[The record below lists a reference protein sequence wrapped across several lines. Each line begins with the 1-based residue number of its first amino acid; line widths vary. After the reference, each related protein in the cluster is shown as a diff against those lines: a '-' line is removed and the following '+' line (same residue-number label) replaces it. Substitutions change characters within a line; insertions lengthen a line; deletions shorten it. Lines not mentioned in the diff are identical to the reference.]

1 MSIESFADLR
11 PGLGEAAHGMVAVPG
26 LDPSWEI
33 PAFVLRGASPGPSL
47 VVTAGMHAAEYPPIE
62 AVTRLCRTT
71 DPGTLSGTLIGV
83 PLVNSPAFFERTIY
97 VNPRD
102 GKNVNRMFPGD
113 ANGSDSER
121 VARYLTDTL
130 LARADAYVDVH
141 AGDLIEALVPF
152 TLYAKTGNQEADATS
167 RAMAA
172 SYGLGYMLGTA
183 IDSVPGAAYAAAAG
197 LGVPAMIAEVGQQG
211 VYDQASVERHVA
223 GLRNV
228 LGVVGL
234 TPASAP
240 RSDEPV
246 DMKEFA
252 WLRTDVSAT
261 YHPTVAVGDPVE
273 KDAVIGEL
281 HDLFGETIRE
291 LHSPGTGN
299 VLFLVTSLAVKAG
312 DPLLGVGVP

>member
-1 MSIESFADLR
+1 MSIESFGDLK
-11 PGLGEAAHGMVAVPG
+11 PGPGEAAHGMVSVPG
-26 LDPSWEI
+26 LDPPWEI
-33 PAFVLRGASPGPSL
+33 PAFVLRGASPGPTL

-71 DPGTLSGTLIGV
+71 DPATLSGTLIGV
-83 PLVNSPAFFERTIY
+83 PLVNSPAFYERTIY

-113 ANGSDSER
+113 ANGTDSER

-130 LARADAYVDVH
+130 LAHADAYVDVH

-152 TLYAKTGNQEADATS
+152 TLYARTGKAEADATS

-183 IDSVPGAAYAAAAG
+183 IDSVPGAAYAAAAE

-211 VYDQASVERHVA
+211 VYDQASVERHVS

-228 LGVVGL
+228 MGVVG
-234 TPASAP
+234 
-240 RSDEPV
+240 
-246 DMKEFA
+246 
-252 WLRTDVSAT
+252 
-261 YHPTVAVGDPVE
+261 
-273 KDAVIGEL
+273 
-281 HDLFGETIRE
+281 
-291 LHSPGTGN
+291 
-299 VLFLVTSLAVKAG
+299 
-312 DPLLGVGVP
+312 

>member
-1 MSIESFADLR
+1 MSIESFGPLQ
-11 PGLGEAAHGMVAVPG
+11 PGPGERAHGMVSVPG
-26 LDPSWEI
+26 LHPPWEI
-33 PAFVLRGASPGPSL
+33 PAFVVRGGSPGPTL

-71 DPGTLSGTLIGV
+71 DPSSLSGTLVGV

-113 ANGSDSER
+113 ANGTDSQR

-130 LARADAYVDVH
+130 LAHADAYVDVH

-152 TLYAKTGNQEADATS
+152 TLYARTGKAEADATS

-172 SYGLGYMLGTA
+172 SYGLGYMLGTQ
-183 IDSVPGAAYAAAAG
+183 IDSVPGAAYAAAAE
-197 LGVPAMIAEVGQQG
+197 LGVPAMIAEIGQQG
-211 VYDQASVERHVA
+211 VYDQASVQRHVA
-223 GLRNV
+223 GLQNV
-228 LGVVGL
+228 MGVVGL
-234 TPASAP
+234 TPAGPPPAT
-240 RSDEPV
+240 EPV

-261 YHPTVAVGDPVE
+261 YHPTVAVGDAVE
-273 KDAVIGEL
+273 KNAVIGEL

-291 LHSPGTGN
+291 LQSPGTGT

-312 DPLLGVGVP
+312 DPLVGVGVP